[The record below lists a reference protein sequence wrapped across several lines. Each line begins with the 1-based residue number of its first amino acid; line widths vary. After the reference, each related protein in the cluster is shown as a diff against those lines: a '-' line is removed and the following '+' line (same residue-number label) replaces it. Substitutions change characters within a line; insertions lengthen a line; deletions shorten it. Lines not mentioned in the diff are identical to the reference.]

1 MTSLSLENREV
12 LNITGIKRVRTTEP
26 NSIIADLENC
36 LIIISGSNMSVQS
49 LSIDNGT
56 LDITGLINSIKYTTN
71 HSKRFSIKNL
81 FK

>member
-1 MTSLSLENREV
+1 MTSLSLNNREV

-26 NSIIADLENC
+26 TTIVADLENC
-36 LIIISGSNMSVQS
+36 LIIINGTNLSVQA

-56 LDITGLINSIKYTTN
+56 LDIVGLINSIKYTNN
-71 HSKRFSIKNL
+71 HAKRFSLRNL